1 MVRHEEEVTHLTFA
15 GTNMDI
21 RWTRD
26 HDVSEQ
32 NLLIPADVAWAAFPR
47 VFGELGLDPNLI
59 DSKQMIFGNAGA
71 VYRHQIAKER
81 ISHYFDCG
89 AMLGVSTADTYDVHI
104 RVISQVVPAD
114 GGLSKIRTETE
125 ASAIATDRPG
135 GGVRCASNGRF
146 EARIAKMISAEAGKT
161 AK

>member
-1 MVRHEEEVTHLTFA
+1 MPP
-15 GTNMDI
+15 
-21 RWTRD
+21 
-26 HDVSEQ
+26 DV
-32 NLLIPADVAWAAFPR
+32 PVATVPQ
-47 VFGELGLDPNLI
+47 VFGALGIDPNVI
-59 DSKQMIFGNAGA
+59 DTNQMIFGSAGA
-71 VYRHQIAKER
+71 IYRHQIGKEL

-89 AMLGVSTADTYDVHI
+89 TMLGISTADTYDVHI

-135 GGVRCASNGRF
+135 GSVRCASNGRF
-146 EARIAKMISAEAGKT
+146 EARIAKMISAEAGKS